1 MKYLVSILVI
11 LIMIVTSSCR
21 KDFTTVKSFG
31 DLKFSQDTIFLDTVF
46 TNIGSATYNL
56 KVFNKSDKDI
66 TIPEIALE
74 NGEDSN
80 YRLNVD
86 GIAGK
91 VFEDIDILAND
102 SIFVFIETT
111 IDFSTITDPLYT
123 DKILF
128 DNGNNQ
134 QDVDLITLV
143 QDATFIFPERDPITR
158 EVDLLTLDG
167 ELTELQGR
175 YLTDDELTFTNER
188 PYVIYGYATVP
199 TDKTLIIEAGA
210 IIYFHN
216 ESGLIIDEG
225 ATLSINGTLEE
236 KVVFEGDRLEH
247 SFSDIPG
254 QWGTIWLRSG
264 SINNEI
270 NHTQIKNGTIG
281 LLIENNS
288 TTETNLSIQNTEIY
302 NNTNFGIA
310 SKGATI
316 EGSNLVIGDAGQS
329 SFSATLGGTYNFTH
343 CTFANYWNG
352 LRSSPTVSIS
362 NSLTTIN
369 EESGD
374 ITTDTNNLDAAN
386 FVNCIIEGNNNI
398 EFLLTNTDS
407 NGVFNYNIN
416 NSLIKFRDL
425 NNSFT
430 NTELDFNDITHYQN
444 NILNGDPDFKNTRLN
459 DLIIG
464 ENSSAINQATNSI
477 FSIDLLGTDRSVSPD
492 IGAYQHVVFEE

>member
-1 MKYLVSILVI
+1 MKYLASVLVI

-21 KDFTTVKSFG
+21 KDFTTVESFG

-66 TIPEIALE
+66 TIPEITLE
-74 NGEDSN
+74 NGQDSN

-86 GIAGK
+86 GIAGQ
-91 VFEDIDILAND
+91 VFENIDILAND
-102 SIFVFIETT
+102 SLYVFIETT

-134 QDVDLITLV
+134 QNVDLITLV

-158 EVDLLTLDG
+158 EIDLLTLDG
-167 ELTELQGR
+167 EVTELQGR
-175 YLTDDELTFTNER
+175 YLTDDELTFTNEK

-199 TDKTLIIEAGA
+199 TDKTLTIESGA
-210 IIYFHN
+210 TIYFHN

-225 ATLSINGTLEE
+225 ATLSIHGTLEE

-247 SFSDIPG
+247 SFSDISG

-281 LLIENNS
+281 ILIEGD
-288 TTETNLSIQNTEIY
+288 ETNLNIHNTEIY

-310 SKGATI
+310 SRGATI
-316 EGSNLVIGDAGQS
+316 EGSNLVIGSAGQS
-329 SFSATLGGTYNFTH
+329 SFLATLGGVYNFTH
-343 CTFANYWNG
+343 ATFANYWND
-352 LRSSPTVSIS
+352 LRSSPAVSIS
-362 NSLTTIN
+362 NSLTIID

-374 ITTDTNNLDAAN
+374 ATTETNSLDAAN
-386 FVNCIIEGNNNI
+386 FVNCIIEGNNSI

-407 NGVFNYNIN
+407 NGIFNYNIN
-416 NSLIKFRDL
+416 NCLIKFRDL

-430 NTELDFNDITHYQN
+430 NTEVDFNDTTHYQN
-444 NILNGDPDFKNTRLN
+444 NILNGDPDFKETSLN
-459 DLIIG
+459 DFIIG
-464 ENSSAINQATNSI
+464 ENSSAINQATNSA
-477 FSIDLLGTDRSVSPD
+477 FLSDLLEIDRSISPD
-492 IGAYQHVVFEE
+492 IGAYQHIIFEE